1 MASKLR
7 LKQAQSK
14 LGLLTKSLVDLRGQ
28 GLGPGDKTY
37 DNAKELLDSQT
48 TKVNKLGG
56 KATKVST
63 DKIDTALG
71 KVRNEKLAQAKLPGY
86 QEGVDL
92 EGLEFKPSKRN
103 IGDGKAFG
111 SFEAEDYD
119 ERGIYDPFTNRE
131 GRQTLG
137 ANYLVDDIG
146 MATGVYALVKYAGKK
161 LLKTGVKKSGKI
173 LERTPAGQIVIAPG
187 EAVTEGA
194 AKAIKA
200 GNEIGPLAAT
210 ATATQGV
217 VPMNSLLKRIIRFG
231 IDSKKITELKKLG
244 EEALRGV
251 VKRAEGA
258 AKGKDPAPGAA
269 AAKRVLNKAIAKPAA
284 KTKVATGGKGASK
297 VEAPDR
303 AATDPNRAAPQQPR
317 LNRKGNATGKP
328 TRAAQ
333 RLVKSDK
340 PKPEGPGKSV
350 AVRGKGSNVATA
362 TKSKT
367 PVSRGTDAV
376 AKLEGGPVATTTGR
390 AIRAAEM
397 AAKSRDPKS
406 NTSVPIGGKT
416 GSGSGRVNR
425 AEQLGGPKTG
435 RTSGDKP
442 GVLVKSKQLQ
452 AQTSQALAS
461 ADDATEKLLAKLEKE
476 KKSPPK
482 PMPRPTGKRGK
493 SKKAGFAGEDAQIA
507 KAKYD
512 KAQRGRDYEKPM
524 KKVDSSPRK
533 NEKELDAG
541 SNEPPKKKG
550 KWAQD
555 KRTFDTPFGKITVDS
570 TDDGMWGEGKTSE
583 DAADLNK
590 GGSVKK
596 TYGMRKGGFTN
607 RGGMYS

>member
-14 LGLLTKSLVDLRGQ
+14 LGLLTKSLVDLREQ

-137 ANYLVDDIG
+137 ANYLVDDVG

-173 LERTPAGQIVIAPG
+173 LDRTPAGQIVIAPG

-217 VPMNSLLKRIIRFG
+217 VPMKSLLTRLIRFG

-244 EEALRGV
+244 EKTLRQV
-251 VKRAEGA
+251 VKQAEGV

-269 AAKRVLNKAIAKPAA
+269 AAKRVLNKALKPAA
-284 KTKVATGGKGASK
+284 AKAREATGGKGTSK
-297 VEAPDR
+297 VKAPNR
-303 AATDPNRAAPQQPR
+303 AATDPNRAAQQKPR
-317 LNRKGNATGKP
+317 LNAQGKATGKP
-328 TRAAQ
+328 TPAAAKLA
-333 RLVKSDK
+333 REATGGK
-340 PKPEGPGKSV
+340 GPGKSV
-350 AVRGKGSNVATA
+350 AVRDKGSNVATT

-376 AKLEGGPVATTTGR
+376 ATTTGR
-390 AIRAAEM
+390 ALRAAEM
-397 AAKSRDPKS
+397 AASPRSGS
-406 NTSVPIGGKT
+406 NTSVPIGGST

-425 AEQLGGPKTG
+425 AEQLPGPKTS
-435 RTSGDKP
+435 RTSVERGKEIP
-442 GVLVKSKQLQ
+442 GAQLRGQ
-452 AQTSQALAS
+452 GNKAAVA
-461 ADDATEKLLAKLEKE
+461 ADNADTATEEVLAKLEKYREE

-482 PMPRPTGKRGK
+482 PKPRPTGRRSK
-493 SKKAGFAGEDAQIA
+493 SGAALNSGEDAMIRRAKIA
-507 KAKYD
+507 E
-512 KAQRGRDYEKPM
+512 RN
-524 KKVDSSPRK
+524 KKINVGADLNQPK
-533 NEKELDAG
+533 KEPTKGNKELDAG
-541 SNEPPKKKG
+541 ARKKPEKKKKG

-570 TDDGMWGEGKTSE
+570 SDDGMWGEGKTSE

-596 TYGMRKGGFTN
+596 TYGMRKGGFTK

>member
-37 DNAKELLDSQT
+37 DNAKELLDSQAA
-48 TKVNKLGG
+48 KVNKLGG
-56 KATKVST
+56 KAPEVST

-137 ANYLVDDIG
+137 ANYLVDDVG

-244 EEALRGV
+244 EKTLRQV
-251 VKRAEGA
+251 VKQAEGA

-269 AAKRVLNKAIAKPAA
+269 AAKRVLNKAIKPAA
-284 KTKVATGGKGASK
+284 AKAREATGGKGSRLPNTKTSPSTPPKSNPNK
-297 VEAPDR
+297 V
-303 AATDPNRAAPQQPR
+303 DPQGPR
-317 LNRKGNATGKP
+317 LNAQGKAIGKP
-328 TRAAQ
+328 TPAAA
-333 RLVKSDK
+333 RLAREATGGKGSV
-340 PKPEGPGKSV
+340 GKSV
-350 AVRGKGSNVATA
+350 AVRGKGSNVATTTSRPSVA
-362 TKSKT
+362 NAARAVEVAASPRSGSK
-367 PVSRGTDAV
+367 
-376 AKLEGGPVATTTGR
+376 
-390 AIRAAEM
+390 
-397 AAKSRDPKS
+397 
-406 NTSVPIGGKT
+406 TSVPIGGKT

-425 AEQLGGPKTG
+425 AEQLPGPKTG
-435 RTSGDKP
+435 RTSVDKP
-442 GVLVKSKQLQ
+442 GVLVKGKQLQ
-452 AQTSQALAS
+452 AQTSQALAG
-461 ADDATEKLLAKLEKE
+461 ADDANEKLLAKLEKE

-512 KAQRGRDYEKPM
+512 KAQRGRDFEKPM
-524 KKVDSSPRK
+524 KKVASSPRK

-541 SNEPPKKKG
+541 SDESPKKKG

-570 TDDGMWGEGKTSE
+570 SDDGMWGEGKTSE

-596 TYGMRKGGFTN
+596 TYGMRKGGFTK

>member
-37 DNAKELLDSQT
+37 DNAKELLDSQAA
-48 TKVNKLGG
+48 KVNKLGG
-56 KATKVST
+56 KAPEVST

-137 ANYLVDDIG
+137 ANYLVDDVG

-173 LERTPAGQIVIAPG
+173 LERTPAGQIVI
-187 EAVTEGA
+187 
-194 AKAIKA
+194 
-200 GNEIGPLAAT
+200 
-210 ATATQGV
+210 TQGV

-244 EEALRGV
+244 EKTLRQV
-251 VKRAEGA
+251 VKQAEGA

-269 AAKRVLNKAIAKPAA
+269 AAKRVLNKAIKPAA
-284 KTKVATGGKGASK
+284 AKAREATGGKGSRLPNTKTSPSTPPKSNPNK
-297 VEAPDR
+297 V
-303 AATDPNRAAPQQPR
+303 DPQGPR
-317 LNRKGNATGKP
+317 LNAQGKAIGKP
-328 TRAAQ
+328 TPAAAKLA
-333 RLVKSDK
+333 REATGGKGSV
-340 PKPEGPGKSV
+340 GKSV
-350 AVRGKGSNVATA
+350 AVRGKGSNVATTTSRPSVA
-362 TKSKT
+362 NAARAVEVAASPRSGSK
-367 PVSRGTDAV
+367 
-376 AKLEGGPVATTTGR
+376 
-390 AIRAAEM
+390 
-397 AAKSRDPKS
+397 
-406 NTSVPIGGKT
+406 TSVPIGGKT

-425 AEQLGGPKTG
+425 AEQLPGPKTG
-435 RTSGDKP
+435 RTSVDKP
-442 GVLVKSKQLQ
+442 GVLVKGKQLQ
-452 AQTSQALAS
+452 AQTSQALAG
-461 ADDATEKLLAKLEKE
+461 ADDTNEKLLAKLEKYRKE

-482 PMPRPTGKRGK
+482 PKPRPTGKRGK

-512 KAQRGRDYEKPM
+512 KAQRGRDFEKPM
-524 KKVDSSPRK
+524 KKVASSPRK

-541 SNEPPKKKG
+541 SDESPKKKG

-570 TDDGMWGEGKTSE
+570 SDDGMWGEGKTSE

-596 TYGMRKGGFTN
+596 TYGMRKGGFTK